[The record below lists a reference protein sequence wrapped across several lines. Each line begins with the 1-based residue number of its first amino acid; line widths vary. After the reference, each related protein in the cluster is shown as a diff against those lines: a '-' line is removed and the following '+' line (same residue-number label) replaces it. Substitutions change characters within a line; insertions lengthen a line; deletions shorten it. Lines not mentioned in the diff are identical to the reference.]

1 MIESHL
7 WKNASGLATK
17 MTHPLFYSMAVD
29 RVMLGIR
36 RYVPEFSGMKP
47 GDKVLDVCCGT
58 GAQVF
63 LYARR
68 GVISWGI
75 DADSRMIEFAERRK
89 ARLGLG
95 NTHFQRASAMNL
107 PFKDASFDHASL
119 SMGLHEKEGSSRERI
134 IGEMRRVVKKNG
146 TLVFVDYRVPYPRG
160 TYPRV
165 ARVVERIAGK
175 EHFGLF
181 RAFLR
186 DGGLDA
192 LLRRHHLREDERS
205 YARRMPVVLLKAR
218 NV

>member
-1 MIESHL
+1 MEWSQ
-7 WKNASGLATK
+7 
-17 MTHPLFYSMAVD
+17 
-29 RVMLGIR
+29 
-36 RYVPEFSGMKP
+36 

-58 GAQVF
+58 GAQIL
-63 LYARR
+63 LYGRK

-75 DADSRMIEFAERRK
+75 DADSRMIEFAERCR
-89 ARLGLG
+89 ARLGLD
-95 NTHFQRASAMNL
+95 NTHFQRASAMDL

-119 SMGLHEKEGSSRERI
+119 SMGLHEKEASSRDRI

-160 TYPRV
+160 TYPYV
-165 ARVVERIAGK
+165 ARVVERMAGQ

-181 RAFLR
+181 RAFVR

-192 LLRRHHLREDERS
+192 LLRRHDLREDERS

-218 NV
+218 NA

>member
-1 MIESHL
+1 MIESQL
-7 WKNASGLATK
+7 GKTALGLATK
-17 MTHPLFYSMAVD
+17 MTHPTIYSMIVD

-36 RYVPEFSGMKP
+36 RHVPEFCGMEP
-47 GDKVLDVCCGT
+47 GDKVLDICCGT
-58 GAQVF
+58 GAQIL
-63 LYARR
+63 LYGRK

-89 ARLGLG
+89 ARLGLD

-119 SMGLHEKEGSSRERI
+119 SMGLHEKEESSRDRI
-134 IGEMRRVVKKNG
+134 IGEMRRVVKRNG

-160 TYPRV
+160 TYPYV

-181 RAFLR
+181 RAFLK

-192 LLRRHHLREDERS
+192 LLTRHHLREDERGH
-205 YARRMPVVLLKAR
+205 ARRMPVVLLKAR

>member
-1 MIESHL
+1 
-7 WKNASGLATK
+7 
-17 MTHPLFYSMAVD
+17 MTHPIIYSMIVD

-36 RYVPEFSGMKP
+36 RYVLEFCGMEL
-47 GDKVLDVCCGT
+47 GDRVLDVCCGT
-58 GAQVF
+58 GAQIL
-63 LYARR
+63 LYGRK

-75 DADSRMIEFAERRK
+75 DSDSRMIEFAERCK
-89 ARLGLG
+89 ARLGLE
-95 NTHFQRASAMNL
+95 NTHFQRASAMDL

-119 SMGLHEKEGSSRERI
+119 SMGLHEKEASSRDRI

-160 TYPRV
+160 TYPYI
-165 ARVVERIAGK
+165 ARVVEWIAGE

-192 LLRRHHLREDERS
+192 LLRRHGLREDERS
-205 YARRMPVVLLKAR
+205 DARRMPVVLLKVR
-218 NV
+218 NI